1 MGKKKR
7 ELERFPWL
15 KGETLSRDDKA
26 FGTFDLHLARKKGGW
41 ISFKFPLVSDDINP
55 VKSKSTWVLKTILF
69 YLNKVIQSKCERS
82 VPFCFDI

>member
-41 ISFKFPLVSDDINP
+41 ISFKFPLVSDEIN
-55 VKSKSTWVLKTILF
+55 STLVFLLGQQNPRENNNFSFLKISPSNAKIVEF
-69 YLNKVIQSKCERS
+69 
-82 VPFCFDI
+82 